1 MRVRRS
7 SPLPAWSLK
16 LSLLFVLTPSA
27 MPQMANGIFVTS
39 VPDIPFV
46 ALSELE
52 STYIKP
58 DGTSVSG
65 KATRAI
71 ARDSKGRI
79 FKEGRRFEPITESAP
94 SLLILIDIYEPQTKT
109 YTFLYPPFKTF
120 WKGTLERPPRLI
132 ADEYF
137 YGWPTR
143 DGMPAYRLVKE
154 EDLGTQTI
162 DGMPVRGVRE
172 TQEVIDESGKKIV
185 TTGEYW
191 YSDELHMNLV
201 ATINGPDKSSLTVRV
216 TQVNRI
222 EPDATIFEIPSNY
235 KRTETP
241 IPRPLSDLKDGIGQ

>member
-1 MRVRRS
+1 
-7 SPLPAWSLK
+7 
-16 LSLLFVLTPSA
+16 
-27 MPQMANGIFVTS
+27 
-39 VPDIPFV
+39 V

-52 STYIKP
+52 STSIKP

-120 WKGTLERPPRLI
+120 WKGTLERPPRSI

-143 DGMPAYRLVKE
+143 DGLPISRSAKE

-172 TQEVIDESGKKIV
+172 TKEVVDETGKRMV
-185 TTGEYW
+185 ETAEYW
-191 YSDELHMNLV
+191 YSDDLHMNLV
-201 ATINGPDKSSLTVRV
+201 AKLCKPGQVTLTVTV
-216 TQVNRI
+216 TQITRS
-222 EPDATIFEIPSNY
+222 EPDAAIFEIPSDY
-235 KRTETP
+235 KRNETP
-241 IPRPLSDLKDGIGQ
+241 SQAGVIP